1 MFRGLLLLVLG
12 SVTWVNKIL
21 RLPQLPRMFVPSF
34 AYGAWLA
41 TPSRCA
47 RPWWWWWWWLG
58 NSLWLEDLDD
68 LIEAVNMVW
77 NYVLAGGNSKI
88 CLFSPLSLGKWSHLT
103 HTFQRGW
110 NHQPV
115 IKYGGGVHFTN
126 NPKGRFAGAPTIYE
140 WQFEKLHKITFNSK
154 QPRCFYGY
162 SQPFPKVKIWF
173 IIQLKQPFFETSWMF
188 SGCFGRVSFGWFF
201 QVGSTR
207 RC

>member
-47 RPWWWWWWWLG
+47 RPWWWWWWLG

-115 IKYGGGVHFTN
+115 IKYGGGGYILQIILRGGLQVHPPFMNDNLKNYTKSPLTPN
-126 NPKGRFAGAPTIYE
+126 NQDVFMVIPNHF
-140 WQFEKLHKITFNSK
+140 
-154 QPRCFYGY
+154 PR
-162 SQPFPKVKIWF
+162 
-173 IIQLKQPFFETSWMF
+173 
-188 SGCFGRVSFGWFF
+188 
-201 QVGSTR
+201 
-207 RC
+207 